1 MEKLSLTEHEQA
13 SIAGS
18 CGAVPLASGAR
29 VAARGPSL
37 LGCLFAH
44 WRHILR
50 PDRAARVILAGRSW
64 QAAGAVLLALVEI
77 NAVLLIEIGAPLAD
91 AWPAVV
97 LAVLAFAWVAWV
109 QLPQVHR
116 TGLLRHSY
124 WRSLCA
130 CSGTAGFLVG
140 QMVLVPWL
148 ILVLD
153 GLRNW
158 DIAILLVIATASVLT
173 LQWFGRAARGASGR
187 CADVHTH
194 PLCEGCGYDLTH
206 RPADGRCPECGLV
219 LAASLDPSGWRW
231 GGYWAT
237 RRGPSAWA
245 KATWQIIF
253 RPGRFYRLVRM
264 RGGAARERAFCRWT
278 YQAIALGALVWLA
291 CCGLCASVIYDP
303 SEQFLGRGSDR
314 RQ

>member
-1 MEKLSLTEHEQA
+1 MEKISLTEHEQA

-37 LGCLFAH
+37 LRCLLAH

-91 AWPAVV
+91 AWPVVV
-97 LAVLAFAWVAWV
+97 LVVLAFAWVAWV

-124 WRSLCA
+124 WRSLCV
-130 CSGTAGFLVG
+130 CSGAAGFLVG
-140 QMVLVPWL
+140 QMVLVPRL

-153 GLRNW
+153 GLRNL
-158 DIAILLVIATASVLT
+158 DIAILLVIATASALI
-173 LQWFGRAARGASGR
+173 LRWFGRAARAACGR
-187 CADVHTH
+187 CGWLVA
-194 PLCEGCGYDLTH
+194 GCA
-206 RPADGRCPECGLV
+206 PV
-219 LAASLDPSGWRW
+219 
-231 GGYWAT
+231 
-237 RRGPSAWA
+237 
-245 KATWQIIF
+245 
-253 RPGRFYRLVRM
+253 
-264 RGGAARERAFCRWT
+264 
-278 YQAIALGALVWLA
+278 
-291 CCGLCASVIYDP
+291 
-303 SEQFLGRGSDR
+303 
-314 RQ
+314 